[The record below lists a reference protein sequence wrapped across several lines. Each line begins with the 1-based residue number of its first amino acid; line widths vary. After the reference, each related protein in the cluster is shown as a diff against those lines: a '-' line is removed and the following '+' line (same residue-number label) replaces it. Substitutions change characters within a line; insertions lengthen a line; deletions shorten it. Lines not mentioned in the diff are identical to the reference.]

1 MHPSYA
7 RDRPTS
13 RPALYEFT
21 LVNAQECIS
30 KMKTSTI
37 ITTGLAAL
45 AATPTLTNG
54 VASCLDGQY
63 VPVSPQPQHINGTQS

>member
-1 MHPSYA
+1 
-7 RDRPTS
+7 
-13 RPALYEFT
+13 
-21 LVNAQECIS
+21 
-30 KMKTSTI
+30 MKTSTI
-37 ITTGLAAL
+37 ITAGLAAL

>member
-21 LVNAQECIS
+21 LVKDGGGAGQANVWN
-30 KMKTSTI
+30 
-37 ITTGLAAL
+37 TG
-45 AATPTLTNG
+45 
-54 VASCLDGQY
+54 
-63 VPVSPQPQHINGTQS
+63 

>member
-21 LVNAQECIS
+21 LVNNGCGREGSILDAEMPERVIGPAQTDCG
-30 KMKTSTI
+30 
-37 ITTGLAAL
+37 GLAW
-45 AATPTLTNG
+45 TRTF
-54 VASCLDGQY
+54 S
-63 VPVSPQPQHINGTQS
+63 